1 MEMHQLRYFA
11 KVAEL
16 GNVTRAA
23 EACGVS
29 QPSLSQQVA
38 KLERELGLPLLER
51 LGRGVRLTAAGDVF
65 RVYAVQILALAEQAR
80 TRVADDPDAGR
91 LTLAAIPTV
100 APYFLPGV
108 LTAFAAECPRA
119 AVDVVEETTARIA
132 QLIAAGEV
140 DLAVVASHALGDAVH
155 VEPLFTEELLAAL
168 PEAHPL
174 ATAPKV
180 ALKDLT
186 ASPFVLLNEAHCLS
200 GAAMSFCTRHALTP
214 IATARTHQI
223 VTVLELVRLGHGV
236 SLVPAM
242 AAAGG
247 HPGCVFRPLR
257 GTPPVRTVNVAWGKT
272 RYKTKLFQ
280 RFLAALKRS
289 GRGEPSA

>member
-16 GNVTRAA
+16 GNVTCAA

-51 LGRGVRLTAAGDVF
+51 LGRGVRLTAAGAVF
-65 RVYAVQILALAEQAR
+65 REYATQILALAEQAR
-80 TRVADDPDAGR
+80 TRVADEPDRGR
-91 LTLAAIPTV
+91 LTVAAIPTV
-100 APYFLPGV
+100 APYLLPGV

-119 AVDVVEETTARIA
+119 TLEVVEETTGRIA
-132 QLIAAGEV
+132 QLVAAGEV
-140 DLAVVASHALGDAVH
+140 DLAVVASGDLGDAVH

-168 PEAHPL
+168 PASHPL
-174 ATAPKV
+174 AAAPRV
-180 ALKDLT
+180 SLKDLT
-186 ASPFVLLNEAHCLS
+186 ATPFVLLNEAHCLS
-200 GAAMSFCTRHALTP
+200 GTAMSFCTRHARTP
-214 IATARTHQI
+214 IATARAHQL

-257 GTPPVRTVNVAWGKT
+257 GTPPVRTVTVAWGKT
-272 RYKTKLFQ
+272 RYQTKLFQ
-280 RFLAALKRS
+280 RFLAALRRYS
-289 GRGEPSA
+289 LSQER

>member
-51 LGRGVRLTAAGDVF
+51 LGRGVRLTAAGTVF
-65 RVYAVQILALAEQAR
+65 REYAAQILALAEQAR
-80 TRVADDPDAGR
+80 TRVADDPDRGK
-91 LTLAAIPTV
+91 LTVAAIPTV

-108 LTAFAAECPRA
+108 LTAFAAECPHA
-119 AVDVVEETTARIA
+119 TLDIVEETTGRIA
-132 QLIAAGEV
+132 QLIAVGEV
-140 DLAVVASHALGDAVH
+140 DLAVVASGELGDSVH
-155 VEPLFTEELLAAL
+155 VEPLFTEELLAVL

-174 ATAPKV
+174 AAAPKV
-180 ALKDLT
+180 SLKELAAT
-186 ASPFVLLNEAHCLS
+186 PFVLLNEAHCLT
-200 GAAMSFCTRHALTP
+200 GNAVTFCTRHAVTP
-214 IATARTHQI
+214 ITTARTHQLA
-223 VTVLELVRLGHGV
+223 TVLELVRLGHGV

-247 HPGCVFRPLR
+247 HPGCAFRPLR
-257 GTPPVRTVNVAWGKT
+257 GTPPVRTVSVAWGKT
-272 RYKTKLFQ
+272 RYKTRLFN
-280 RFLAALKRS
+280 RFLAALKRNPAS
-289 GRGEPSA
+289 QER

>member
-1 MEMHQLRYFA
+1 MHQLRYFA

-23 EACGVS
+23 AACGVS
-29 QPSLSQQVA
+29 QPTLSQQVA

-51 LGRGVRLTAAGDVF
+51 LGRGVRLTAAGVVF
-65 RVYAVQILALAEQAR
+65 RDYATQILALAAQAR
-80 TRVADDPDAGR
+80 TRVADGPDSGR
-91 LTLAAIPTV
+91 LTVAAIPTV
-100 APYFLPGV
+100 APYFLPAV

-119 AVDVVEETTARIA
+119 KLDVVEETTARIA
-132 QLIAAGEV
+132 QMIAAGEV
-140 DLAVVASHALGDAVH
+140 DLAVVASEDLGDAVH
-155 VEPLFTEELLAAL
+155 VEPLFTEELFAVL

-174 ATAPKV
+174 AAAPEV
-180 ALKDLT
+180 ALKDLAVT
-186 ASPFVLLNEAHCLS
+186 PFVLLNEAHCLS

-214 IATARTHQI
+214 IATARTHQL
-223 VTVLELVRLGHGV
+223 VTVLELVRLGYGV

-242 AAAGG
+242 ASAGG

-272 RYKTKLFQ
+272 RYKTRLFQ
-280 RFLAALKRS
+280 RFLAALKRPGPAAGES
-289 GRGEPSA
+289 G